1 MRNPGEA
8 RRGIER
14 DGTSCAFS
22 HRWNLEPDIPTEKT
36 ISSLQRLARGS
47 FLIPLVVILCI
58 EKIGVDT
65 MFLLLENSKRSRLAL
80 NNFIA
85 VAALLC
91 GTCCLAPIAVAQGP
105 DDPADYAWQPGAIN
119 HAQRMRAFFDRSNG
133 QQVTPP
139 LIPQFEVNLDP
150 FGFIA
155 TLQPGGATQ
164 TSQNAFFAN
173 LGTNQRTCFSCHQP
187 QTGWTVSAAS
197 VQARFLLSEG
207 ADPIFRL
214 VDGATC
220 PSDDVSNFDAKVKAY
235 HLLLEK
241 GLIRIGLQVPAVTV
255 PPLTNPPT
263 PPVPTEY
270 RIVSV
275 NDPYGCNTNFVTG
288 LTNFGPGSPTTGVVS
303 VYRRPLPSTNLRFLT
318 TFMWDGRE
326 LNLTSQAIDA
336 TLIHAQA
343 NAPPTL
349 AQQQQIVAFESGIFT
364 GQIWD
369 FGAHDLTARGATGG
383 PGTLVDL
390 GFFVGINDPLKP
402 PPGTTFT
409 SQIFD
414 LYQAWNNISGEPVD
428 AARDS
433 IARGEALFNNTN
445 ITITDVAGLNDTL
458 GLPQIAGFCGTRHD
472 TPDVGNHSVKLP
484 LNIGIA
490 NGGPNNDNPGLDIG
504 DLPVF
509 TLACV
514 SGPNA
519 GKTYTVTD
527 PGRALIT
534 GFCADIGKVKGP
546 ILRGLA
552 GRAPYF
558 HNGSAATLLD
568 VVNFYVQRFNLT
580 FTDAQKADLVAFLNT
595 L

>member
-1 MRNPGEA
+1 
-8 RRGIER
+8 
-14 DGTSCAFS
+14 
-22 HRWNLEPDIPTEKT
+22 
-36 ISSLQRLARGS
+36 
-47 FLIPLVVILCI
+47 
-58 EKIGVDT
+58 
-65 MFLLLENSKRSRLAL
+65 MFLLLENSKRSRLTL
-80 NNFIA
+80 KNSLA

-91 GTCCLAPIAVAQGP
+91 GTCCIASSVGAQSP
-105 DDPADYAWQPGAIN
+105 PADPADHAWQAGAIA
-119 HAQRMRAFFDRSNG
+119 HAQRMRAFFDRNSG
-133 QQVTPP
+133 EQPTPP
-139 LIPQFEVNLDP
+139 VIPGFEVDADP
-150 FGFIA
+150 FGSIA

-197 VQARFLLSEG
+197 VKERFYLSRG
-207 ADPIFRL
+207 NDPIFRL

-220 PSDDVSNFDAKVKAY
+220 PSDDVSTIDAKIKAY

-241 GLIRIGLQVPAVTV
+241 GLIRIGLQVPTTV
-255 PPLTNPPT
+255 PATGA
-263 PPVPTEY
+263 PTEY

-275 NDPYGCNTNFVTG
+275 MDPYGCNTNPVTG
-288 LTNFGPGSPTTGVVS
+288 LTSFGPNGPTAGVVS
-303 VYRRPLPSTNLRFLT
+303 VYRRPLPSTNLGFLT
-318 TFMWDGRE
+318 TIMWDGRE
-326 LNLTSQAIDA
+326 PSLTSQAIDA

-343 NAPPTL
+343 AAPPSL
-349 AQQQQIVAFESGIFT
+349 PQQQQIVAFESGIFT
-364 GQIWD
+364 AQI
-369 FGAHDLTARGATGG
+369 HDDNAQSLKARGATGG
-383 PGTLVDL
+383 PDTLEDL
-390 GFFVGINDPLKP
+390 LPGFYVGINDPLGGNPKGIP
-402 PPGTTFT
+402 FT

-414 LYQAWNNISGEPVD
+414 LYQAWSNISGGGPVD
-428 AARDS
+428 AARQS
-433 IARGEALFNNTN
+433 IARGEALFNNTP

-458 GLPQIAGFCGTRHD
+458 GVQNIAGFCGTCHD

-484 LNIGIA
+484 INIGIA

-509 TLACV
+509 NLSCV

-519 GKTYTVTD
+519 GKKYTVTD

-534 GFCADIGKVKGP
+534 GLCADIGKVKGP

-558 HNGSAATLLD
+558 HNGSAATLAD
-568 VVNFYVQRFNLT
+568 VVNFYVQRFNLV
-580 FTDAQKADLVAFLNT
+580 FTDQQKADLVAFLQA